1 MNGGAYFASSPPWH
15 YLLCSSEARTALG
28 LFAGG
33 FCDLYTSQFGVDHD
47 TAAVFAYDDFFAHTN
62 VELTLGRD
70 FVEATT
76 TGITL
81 YINDAQTIAR
91 IFANALEGCEQ
102 TGLEGLFKVLGR
114 FAELL
119 FLGLSLG
126 CDVVKLRLFHVKG
139 GATLLKLMLGIF
151 NVGLAAVDGTLGFAY
166 LLVLKFNLKTLE
178 FYIL

>member
-1 MNGGAYFASSPPWH
+1 MTRGSTALPPPWH
-15 YLLCSSEARTALG
+15 YLLCSSAARTALG
-28 LFAGG
+28 FFVGG
-33 FCDLYTSQFGVDHD
+33 FYDLYTSQFGVDHD

-62 VELTLGRD
+62 VELALGRD

-102 TGLEGLFKVLGR
+102 TGLDGLFKVLGL
-114 FAELL
+114 FAEFL
-119 FLGLSLG
+119 FLSLSLG
-126 CDVVKLRLFHVKG
+126 CDIVEFRLFHVKVG
-139 GATLLKLMLGIF
+139 TTLLKLMLGIF
-151 NVGLAAVDGTLGFAY
+151 NIGLAAVDGTLGFAN

-178 FYIL
+178 FYFL